1 MWRVIHFNY
10 YDDLFVEV
18 VVGEADNCTEEEAA
32 ARFQGTIMVLRED
45 YIQLLAQEGKL
56 ITDTDRVLYGFEI
69 VTKETPPPIDPRR
82 LSQKE
87 KLDLL
92 FNPDYMLEE
101 DDFQKVTWTIS
112 EAFQWLKNLNPDEDE
127 FLLSSSA
134 YRVEKVEN

>member
-1 MWRVIHFNY
+1 M
-10 YDDLFVEV
+10 
-18 VVGEADNCTEEEAA
+18 
-32 ARFQGTIMVLRED
+32 RED
-45 YIQLLAQEGKL
+45 YIQLLAQEDKE